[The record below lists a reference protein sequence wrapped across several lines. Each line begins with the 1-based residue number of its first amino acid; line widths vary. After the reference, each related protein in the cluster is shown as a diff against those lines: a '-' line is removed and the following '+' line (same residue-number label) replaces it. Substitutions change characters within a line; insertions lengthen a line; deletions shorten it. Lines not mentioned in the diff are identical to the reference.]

1 VDEDFVDLSG
11 ETRANLEAIAATP
24 SSALGSTRDKP
35 AIEPRFEGRGTLPR
49 LGAVAPPPLVI
60 SIKSLFKNNR
70 APEWPAAEL
79 PKKQF
84 VAGCSRLSSE
94 QRGYRS
100 HSLRD
105 EIHRQGERYSSLTR
119 IAGRIPACIGRGR
132 CSLGS
137 SAGHRRNWQALAMT
151 RRGSPPR
158 QHKLRCAIYTRKSSE
173 EGLEQEFNS
182 LHAQREACEAFIRA
196 AF

>member
-105 EIHRQGERYSSLTR
+105 EIHRQGERYSSLTGSL
-119 IAGRIPACIGRGR
+119 AGYRRALVGAGVLWAQAPVTAGTGR
-132 CSLGS
+132 
-137 SAGHRRNWQALAMT
+137 H
-151 RRGSPPR
+151 
-158 QHKLRCAIYTRKSSE
+158 LR
-173 EGLEQEFNS
+173 
-182 LHAQREACEAFIRA
+182 
-196 AF
+196 